1 MNIESHKRAIK
12 ESLEMI
18 MESIQKGVSE
28 RQRTIGFHCSVAAA
42 DMLELFLHSK
52 GLINPG
58 KTIKHDFFTSKR
70 KLKERLPDFKNRE
83 RTIELLTGLETK
95 RNLLCYGKPQPEE
108 LIEEYI
114 STFNKIRKLFEEM
127 GADYE

>member
-18 MESIQKGVSE
+18 RESIRKGVSE

-42 DMLELFLHSK
+42 DILELFLHSR
-52 GLINPG
+52 GLISPG

-70 KLKERLPDFKNRE
+70 KLKERLPEFKHRE
-83 RTIELLTGLETK
+83 RAIELLTELESK
-95 RNLLCYGKPQPEE
+95 RNLLCYGKPQTEG
-108 LIEEYI
+108 LIEEYL
-114 STFNKIRKLFEEM
+114 STFNKIRKLFDRL

>member
-1 MNIESHKRAIK
+1 MDIESHKRAIK

-42 DMLELFLHSK
+42 DMLELFLHSE
-52 GLINPG
+52 GLINLG
-58 KTIKHDFFTSKR
+58 KTTKHDFFTSKR
-70 KLKERLPDFKNRE
+70 KLKERLPDFKNRG
-83 RTIELLTGLETK
+83 RTIELLTELETK

-114 STFNKIRKLFEEM
+114 CTFNKIRKLFEEM